1 MKKALTILAAAF
13 FVLLSFAAPVRAAQ
27 SSDQQLIDDGLAQ
40 SGMGELFSLIPDEGR
55 DFFADGFSQD
65 TLDSLSP
72 NSVFSRIFSTA
83 KERIGEPLRLLLS
96 LCGVLLLSALAMNFS
111 DNLKEGNLQK
121 TFSAAAALTVT
132 GLLADSVIHI
142 VTETADVIEDLS
154 LFMLSF
160 IPVFAGAAAAAGRPA
175 SAMVYYSTVFSAV
188 QFFSQIARGL
198 ILPLISIFLA
208 LGFTGAVTD
217 VIKVD
222 AISKSVRSTAGWLL
236 SLCLTVFIS
245 LLTIKGLVSA
255 SADGV
260 TVRAAKF
267 VLSSFVPVVGGA
279 LSEAYSSLFGCM
291 GVIRSTIGVFGIL
304 VMASV
309 FLPVIIRLSM
319 YLAALNLAAILAD
332 VLSQGRPAAVL
343 RTCSS
348 AVSVL
353 MGVVICYGMM
363 ILVTVTVVLLLG
375 TAS

>member
-188 QFFSQIARGL
+188 QLHRRW
-198 ILPLISIFLA
+198 
-208 LGFTGAVTD
+208 D
-217 VIKVD
+217 
-222 AISKSVRSTAGWLL
+222 
-236 SLCLTVFIS
+236 
-245 LLTIKGLVSA
+245 
-255 SADGV
+255 
-260 TVRAAKF
+260 
-267 VLSSFVPVVGGA
+267 
-279 LSEAYSSLFGCM
+279 
-291 GVIRSTIGVFGIL
+291 
-304 VMASV
+304 
-309 FLPVIIRLSM
+309 
-319 YLAALNLAAILAD
+319 
-332 VLSQGRPAAVL
+332 
-343 RTCSS
+343 
-348 AVSVL
+348 
-353 MGVVICYGMM
+353 
-363 ILVTVTVVLLLG
+363 
-375 TAS
+375 